1 MARIYIRFL
10 QETIYVYIYIF
21 IRLFFTRIS
30 NSIYSYNSLKNDYLQ
45 YNLTSIIYLNRV
57 YIFQLFFPL
66 QVFPRDGSRGI
77 SFKKRRQRVSIFHH
91 QRSISRR
98 INPHQNRLYLL
109 SFSSSRHESRG
120 VVTWARE
127 KGNRIS
133 AVEKKRLKKRRDFL
147 LISTRKKIS
156 FTFSGSS

>member
-57 YIFQLFFPL
+57 YIFQLF
-66 QVFPRDGSRGI
+66 FPRDGSRGI

>member
-1 MARIYIRFL
+1 MSCWCSIVFKMARIYIRFL

-57 YIFQLFFPL
+57 YIFQLFFP
-66 QVFPRDGSRGI
+66 RDGSRGI

-120 VVTWARE
+120 VVT
-127 KGNRIS
+127 
-133 AVEKKRLKKRRDFL
+133 
-147 LISTRKKIS
+147 
-156 FTFSGSS
+156 

>member
-1 MARIYIRFL
+1 MQGRRSTSLRGKRKQEQKVVLLVFDRI
-10 QETIYVYIYIF
+10 QDGSNIYSLSSRNNICIYIF
-21 IRLFFTRIS
+21 IRLFHIS
-30 NSIYSYNSLKNDYLQ
+30 NSIYSYNSVEDDYLQ

-57 YIFQLFFPL
+57 YIFQLF
-66 QVFPRDGSRGI
+66 FPRDGSRGI

-120 VVTWARE
+120 VVT
-127 KGNRIS
+127 
-133 AVEKKRLKKRRDFL
+133 
-147 LISTRKKIS
+147 
-156 FTFSGSS
+156 

>member
-30 NSIYSYNSLKNDYLQ
+30 NSIYSYNSVEDDYLQ